1 MRVERKLIG
10 FNGLTLPEGETWES
24 LRDEVTRVA
33 VYDEWWD
40 GSSWQDQVPETT
52 KTAEVGKKIANALGL
67 HDMSGNVWEWCFD
80 GYDNDPRAND
90 AAYTSVG
97 FVVDPQGGASG
108 GLRVLRGGSWSSG
121 ANYCVVGIR
130 RDDDPVSSLD
140 DLGFRVACRP

>member
-1 MRVERKLIG
+1 
-10 FNGLTLPEGETWES
+10 
-24 LRDEVTRVA
+24 
-33 VYDEWWD
+33 
-40 GSSWQDQVPETT
+40 
-52 KTAEVGKKIANALGL
+52 
-67 HDMSGNVWEWCFD
+67 MSGNVWEWCFD

-140 DLGFRVACRP
+140 DLGFRGLSPLSHILPVEPQRRCVSRPLRRNRTDKMCCEVQYSFENKSKRHRVAALAARKF